1 MVNSET
7 ESLLIEGASLV
18 TPGGTKQGL
27 SLLVEGTRIKRIFE
41 PAASSRERAD
51 RVLDLHNH
59 TLFPGF
65 IDVHTHGAVGL
76 DVMTATADGI
86 NRVGQYLAEHGVTG
100 WLPTLVPAP
109 DEDYQSTVLAIEQL
123 VSHPHEMATGGARIL
138 GLHYEGPF
146 VSSLQCG
153 ALRPAFF
160 RTFRSAAQLDALPVL
175 NFAGARHMMTLAPE
189 VEGGIELVRELKRR
203 GWIASIGHTRATTE
217 VLDQAAEAGAH
228 HMTHFFNAMPS
239 LHHRSPGP
247 VGWGLARDDVSCD
260 IIADGIHVDPL
271 VLQLT
276 LRAKGAERV
285 ALISDS
291 VAPTGLGDGQFQL
304 WGETITVTEGRT
316 ENERGHI
323 AGSVINLSDAVRLMR
338 RLGASACDVAL
349 MAARNPARL
358 LGIEDNCGTIEEGKR
373 ADLVVLNDD
382 YQVRLTI
389 LNGRIVFDSAQ
400 DVLHEG

>member
-1 MVNSET
+1 MVNAGT
-7 ESLLIEGASLV
+7 ESLLIEGASVV
-18 TPGGTKQGL
+18 TPYGTRQGL
-27 SLLVEGTRIKRIFE
+27 SLLIEGTRIKRIFN
-41 PAASSRERAD
+41 PDSNREKRAD

-65 IDVHTHGAVGL
+65 IDMHTHGAVGV
-76 DVMTATADGI
+76 DVLTATADDLSS
-86 NRVGQYLAEHGVTG
+86 VGHYLAAHGITA

-109 DEDYQSTVLAIEQL
+109 YEDYRSAMLAIEQF
-123 VSHPHEMATGGARIL
+123 VSHQPEQATAARIL

-146 VSSLQCG
+146 VSGLQCG

-160 RTFRSAAQLDALPVL
+160 RTFKNRDDLDALPVL

-203 GWIASIGHTRATTE
+203 GWTASIGHTRATTE
-217 VLDQAAEAGAH
+217 VLDKALEAGAH

-247 VGWGLARDDVSCD
+247 VGWGLAHDAVSCD
-260 IIADGIHVDPL
+260 IIADGIHVVPL
-271 VLQLT
+271 VLQLV
-276 LRAKGAERV
+276 LRTKGAERV
-285 ALISDS
+285 ALTSDS
-291 VAPTGLGDGQFQL
+291 VAPAGLGDGQFQL
-304 WGETITVTEGRT
+304 WGETITVNNGRT

-338 RLGASACDVAL
+338 RLGASANDIAL
-349 MAARNPARL
+349 MAALNPARL
-358 LGIEDNCGTIEEGKR
+358 LGIEDDCGTIEEGKR

-389 LNGRIVFDSAQ
+389 LNGRIAFDAAQ
-400 DVLHEG
+400 DVLHDG